1 MKHFVVFQMNPLVFL
16 LLKLLW
22 PATACINHKHRLNL
36 CNRHQLLPRF
46 HWSHALLAVGVVA
59 ISGAGTAV
67 VFKNAVV
74 PRLKSWIRKVVNE
87 DAANKTDKKPTLA
100 EEAAAAAAAKA
111 AAAAAAS
118 DVARASQEML
128 ASKTEEKKFYG
139 ELLSQLDVQVQ
150 EMKSMSNSIRKLEG
164 QSNIQAREV
173 QGRLLIQMAGQTTTH
188 VQILVTA
195 TCIRRVEPSA
205 NPPHPKSYMEIMS
218 MIQRG
223 ERPPNIRKLKP
234 IQITGA
240 N

>member
-1 MKHFVVFQMNPLVFL
+1 MNPLVFL
-16 LLKLLW
+16 LLKLLLQIKV
-22 PATACINHKHRLNL
+22 ASHSLHQIFNHKHRLNL

-46 HWSHALLAVGVVA
+46 HWSHALLAVGVLA
-59 ISGAGTAV
+59 ISGAGTAI

-100 EEAAAAAAAKA
+100 EEAAAAAKA
-111 AAAAAAS
+111 AAAAAAVS

-150 EMKSMSNSIRKLEG
+150 EMKSMSSNSIRKLEG

-173 QGRLLIQMAGQTTTH
+173 QGQPSSYTNKWQGRLRLTFSK
-188 VQILVTA
+188 ILVTA
-195 TCIRRVEPSA
+195 TCI
-205 NPPHPKSYMEIMS
+205 HP
-218 MIQRG
+218 
-223 ERPPNIRKLKP
+223 
-234 IQITGA
+234 
-240 N
+240 

>member
-1 MKHFVVFQMNPLVFL
+1 MNVPASNIQPQAPTQSVQSAPAAPGS
-16 LLKLLW
+16 KLGTL
-22 PATACINHKHRLNL
+22 TAS
-36 CNRHQLLPRF
+36 RF
-46 HWSHALLAVGVVA
+46 HWSHALLAVGVLA

-100 EEAAAAAAAKA
+100 EEAAAAAAK

-128 ASKTEEKKFYG
+128 ASKAEEKKFYG

-164 QSNIQAREV
+164 S
-173 QGRLLIQMAGQTTTH
+173 RLLIQMAGQTTTH
-188 VQILVTA
+188 VQVITTV
-195 TCIRRVEPSA
+195 
-205 NPPHPKSYMEIMS
+205 K
-218 MIQRG
+218 
-223 ERPPNIRKLKP
+223 
-234 IQITGA
+234 IQITHLCIMF
-240 N
+240 